1 MEIVTMNKIHCTA
14 KSASRSEWSDM
25 MCRTAK
31 DARKR
36 GGFTLLEIL
45 LVLAILAA
53 IASVVV
59 PDLLTRQDKANRDTA
74 MLTIQSAEQA
84 LKMYLVDHK
93 GRWPDA
99 KSAVDVLVEQPAT
112 DPRWYGPYLT
122 SKPLDPWGQV
132 LQIQP
137 SRQNQGR
144 FSFYSL
150 GPDGREGT
158 DDDVFSPEAEADRN
172 S

>member
-1 MEIVTMNKIHCTA
+1 MNKTHLTA
-14 KSASRSEWSDM
+14 MCPSRSEWCDT
-25 MCRTAK
+25 MCRVAK

-99 KSAVDVLVEQPAT
+99 NTAVDVLVEQPPS

-144 FSFYSL
+144 FSFYSV

-158 DDDVFSPEAEADRN
+158 DDDVLSPEAEIDRN

>member
-1 MEIVTMNKIHCTA
+1 MGMLTMNKTQPTA
-14 KSASRSEWSDM
+14 KSASRLEWSDTK
-25 MCRTAK
+25 CRRPQ

-36 GGFTLLEIL
+36 RGFTLLEIL

-99 KSAVDVLVEQPAT
+99 KLAVDVLVEQPPS

-122 SKPLDPWGQV
+122 SKPRDPWGQV

-144 FSFYSL
+144 FSFYSV

-158 DDDVFSPEAEADRN
+158 DDDVFSPEAEIDRN